1 MSERRV
7 FHIRAGD
14 RKLIPVKSGTAVVNC
29 LAGVCTINNREL
41 TVSRLL
47 KPGSR
52 LQLKSQAV
60 YVVRA
65 KTDML
70 LNVCG

>member
-1 MSERRV
+1 M
-7 FHIRAGD
+7 RAGD

-29 LAGVCTINNREL
+29 LAGVCTINNKDRSF
-41 TVSRLL
+41 SRLL

-52 LQLKSQAV
+52 LQLQPQAV

-70 LNVCG
+70 LNVNA